1 MSKFLCIL
9 SNPSEFGNGH
19 NARQQILKKEIEKN
33 GYKYDIILNSQDLE
47 NMETKKGTVLIL
59 DLSNRDIEPK
69 EKFFKNFEKSVGFDW
84 SGSFIP
90 DINIVILEHPGYK
103 YKFKKIKYVGL
114 KHLIVND
121 KYYIKNFE
129 KSGKSFI
136 LISLGFKCESSNY
149 IKAIVSVRKFSRD
162 QIIIASGLPIS
173 IPDFENVKVLVNPLN
188 FYELILD
195 AELVVSNGG
204 TTMIEALHAGKEV
217 IPLPQSLDESR
228 FTTEVSKFVDQGIK
242 FPGSLM
248 INKNLKSEVRMDF
261 EGLQRV
267 AEILLGEL

>member
-1 MSKFLCIL
+1 
-9 SNPSEFGNGH
+9 
-19 NARQQILKKEIEKN
+19 
-33 GYKYDIILNSQDLE
+33 
-47 NMETKKGTVLIL
+47 
-59 DLSNRDIEPK
+59 
-69 EKFFKNFEKSVGFDW
+69 
-84 SGSFIP
+84 
-90 DINIVILEHPGYK
+90 
-103 YKFKKIKYVGL
+103 
-114 KHLIVND
+114 
-121 KYYIKNFE
+121 
-129 KSGKSFI
+129 
-136 LISLGFKCESSNY
+136 
-149 IKAIVSVRKFSRD
+149 VRKFSRD

-173 IPDFENVKVLVNPLN
+173 IPDFENVEVLVNPLN

-261 EGLQRV
+261 DGLQRV